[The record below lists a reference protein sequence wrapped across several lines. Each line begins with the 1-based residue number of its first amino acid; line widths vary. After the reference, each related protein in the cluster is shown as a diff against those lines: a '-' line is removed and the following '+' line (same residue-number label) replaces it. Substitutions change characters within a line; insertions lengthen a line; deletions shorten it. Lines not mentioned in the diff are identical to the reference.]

1 MRRYTRL
8 TLAEREEISRAL
20 AASRSLR
27 RIAHQLRR
35 SPSAISREL
44 RRTGKRRLRAQAAWM
59 RACTCSSRRRK
70 SSTEGTRVTVA
81 QRRKERQRGGRVRV
95 DSHYMLPNDT

>member
-1 MRRYTRL
+1 MKGYTRL
-8 TLAEREEISRAL
+8 TLAEREEVSRAL

-44 RRTGKRRLRAQAAWM
+44 CRTGSGGCAPAGDAIGRPPPTA
-59 RACTCSSRRRK
+59 
-70 SSTEGTRVTVA
+70 STEVGGPGTAQSPRAGEVA
-81 QRRKERQRGGRVRV
+81 PPVGARADGQVVGHGV
-95 DSHYMLPNDT
+95 S